1 MDLNVRTEEL
11 VGWAARIGSAALILI
26 VGLWLAFFISRLV
39 RRKAIEHPRID
50 ETLGTF
56 LSTVI
61 RYALITLVLIVVL
74 QQFGVQ
80 TTSLV
85 AVLGASALA
94 IGLALQGTLTNV
106 ASGIMIAI
114 IRPYH
119 IGDFV
124 EVNGKEG
131 IVTTLDLFFTR
142 LRSPD
147 DRIILVP
154 NGQAASNPIIN
165 HTQKGRRRCIIAIGI
180 GYEDDIDQALDVM
193 RAIMTGDPRAMSDP
207 PPWFGLKDLGDFSV
221 NVEGRVWIATD
232 QHRVFKSEMTKLI
245 KEAFDREGIDMPYPH
260 AVEISKGEITLRS
273 PPIKPP
279 PGEQVTTRHTATAP
293 PPPEDKAIAAPS
305 RDQKRARNPA

>member
-1 MDLNVRTEEL
+1 MDVNLRTEEL
-11 VGWAARIGSAALILI
+11 ITWAARIGSAALILV
-26 VGLWLAFFISRLV
+26 VGLWLAFFLSRLA
-39 RRKAIEHPRID
+39 RQKAIEHPRID

-56 LSTVI
+56 LSLMI

-124 EVNGKEG
+124 EINGKEG
-131 IVTTLDLFFTR
+131 IVTALDLFFTR

-147 DRIILVP
+147 ERIVLVP
-154 NGQAASNPIIN
+154 NGQAASNPIVN
-165 HTQKGRRRCIIAIGI
+165 HTQKGRRRCIVAVGI
-180 GYEDDIDQALDVM
+180 GYEDDIDQALDLM
-193 RAIMTGDPRAMSDP
+193 RGIMTADPRALADP
-207 PPWFGLKDLGDFSV
+207 PAWFGIKDLGDFAV
-221 NVEGRVWIATD
+221 NVEGRVWIPTD
-232 QHRVFKSEMTKLI
+232 QHRVYKSDMIKLI

-260 AVEISKGEITLRS
+260 AVEISKGEIARRD
-273 PPIKPP
+273 PPIKPA
-279 PGEQVTTRHTATAP
+279 R
-293 PPPEDKAIAAPS
+293 AA
-305 RDQKRARNPA
+305 

>member
-1 MDLNVRTEEL
+1 LWL
-11 VGWAARIGSAALILI
+11 ARIGSAALILI
-26 VGLWLAFFISRLV
+26 VGLWLAFFLSRLV
-39 RRKAIEHPRID
+39 RKKAIDNPRID
-50 ETLGTF
+50 TTLGAF
-56 LSTVI
+56 LSLMI
-61 RYALITLVLIVVL
+61 RYALIILVLIVVL

-124 EVNGKEG
+124 EINGKEG
-131 IVTTLDLFFTR
+131 IVTDLDLFFTR

-147 DRIILVP
+147 ERVVLVP

-165 HTQKGRRRCIIAIGI
+165 HTQKGRRRCIVEVGV
-180 GYEDDIDQALDVM
+180 GYEDDIDTALGIMHDL
-193 RAIMTGDPRAMSDP
+193 MTGDERAIADP
-207 PPWFGLKDLGDFSV
+207 PAWGGVKQLGDSAV
-221 NVEGRVWIATD
+221 VIKYRVWVPSDA
-232 QHRVFKSEMTKLI
+232 HRVYKSEMTKLI

-260 AVEISKGEITLRS
+260 AVELSKGEIARRE
-273 PPIKPP
+273 PPRKPP
-279 PGEQVTTRHTATAP
+279 PISASRPGEAAEANDEFRP
-293 PPPEDKAIAAPS
+293 SPEAPS
-305 RDQKRARNPA
+305 RRNRT